1 MLSLLLIWIVNTLA
15 LLAVAALVPGV
26 AFASYY
32 SAFATALILG
42 LVNMVIR
49 PILLLLTLPINILT
63 LGLFT
68 FIINAL
74 MLWLVAS
81 IIKGFTIDSY
91 ATALWAAIVLWLIS
105 FVSNVLADALTSR
118 S

>member
-1 MLSLLLIWIVNTLA
+1 MLPLLLTWIVNTLA
-15 LLAVAALVPGV
+15 LLVVAALVPGV

-42 LVNMVIR
+42 LVNMIIR

-81 IIKGFTIDSY
+81 VVKGFTIDSY
-91 ATALWAAIVLWLIS
+91 TTALWAAIALWLIS
-105 FVSNVLADALTSR
+105 FVSNWVADVLTSR